1 MKKKEKRMILIL
13 VTFTIIVIGG
23 LLVVRGLTGGKEE
36 TQEQGENKAEEF
48 VQVLEDGT
56 KLNTSGKF
64 STTRKLDGL
73 EIGNIQLTNKDG
85 ASVVLANVTN
95 TTNVATPLMEVTLT
109 LLDKQGNEL
118 ISLDGLIE
126 PIPAGGTAQMSV
138 GATADYANA
147 YDFTIVKK

>member
-13 VTFTIIVIGG
+13 VIITIIALII
-23 LLVVRGLTGGKEE
+23 LVVVNQNKKKEE
-36 TQEQGENKAEEF
+36 GQNQVENKAEEF
-48 VQVLEDGT
+48 VEVLEDGT

-64 STTRKLDGL
+64 SATRKLDGL

-95 TTNVATPLMEVTLT
+95 TTNTATPLMEVTLT

-118 ISLDGLIE
+118 ISLDGIIE
-126 PIPAGGTAQMSV
+126 PIPAGGTVQMSM